1 VPFASEPQS
10 NEIAERHCMQPIES
24 DFSLRK
30 MKIAGAVLLGQ
41 MFATSLLPMMALTLV
56 FVPITTEFKWTPT
69 QFGYATTALMW
80 SGGVI
85 GPLLGYLVDRTGV
98 RLMIISGTVMVGLI
112 TIGISFTQELWHFC
126 LGFGLLGF
134 FGTSAIGYAKVLT
147 ALFTQHRGKALALF
161 GLESSL
167 AAAFLPQLIQSLVTR
182 FGWRGLF
189 VIMGLTI
196 LALVPLLYFTL
207 EEPGVVGGPRRLFA
221 RRERTARPALPELEG
236 LTAREVFRTGT
247 YWLIVA
253 AILFAAVPGNGL
265 MTFLVP
271 VLGERGFS
279 PANAATYLSVFTIAG
294 ALGTIVGGFILDRID
309 TVKVSVPFTLCSVL
323 SFVILARL
331 SAADGGLTLL
341 YVAAALFGF
350 SFGAHRPMG
359 QFFHTR
365 YFGLRSFTTVFA
377 VQMALMALLFG
388 FAAPVTGRIREATGS
403 YDVVIWATVIGL
415 GISALIYLVL
425 GPYRFARHIGAVPP
439 AQAQAE
445 PAGPIVARRS
455 ATSDA

>member
-1 VPFASEPQS
+1 MPQ
-10 NEIAERHCMQPIES
+10 IES

-30 MKIAGAVLLGQ
+30 MKVAGAVLLGQ
-41 MFATSLLPMMALTLV
+41 MFASSLLPMMALTLV
-56 FVPITTEFKWTPT
+56 YMPITTEFGWTQT

-80 SGGVI
+80 CGGLV
-85 GPLLGYLVDRTGV
+85 GPLLGYLVDRTGA
-98 RLMIISGTVMVGLI
+98 RLMIIGGTVMVGLI
-112 TIGISFTQELWHFC
+112 TIAISFTRELWHFY
-126 LGFGLLGF
+126 LGFGLLGL
-134 FGTSAIGYAKVLT
+134 FGTTAIGYAKVLT

-167 AAAFLPQLIQSLVTR
+167 AAAFLPQLIQSLLER

-196 LALVPLLYFTL
+196 VALVPLLYFTL
-207 EEPGVVGGPRRLFA
+207 EEPGTVGGSRRLFV
-221 RRERTARPALPELEG
+221 RRERATAQRATALPALEG

-247 YWLIVA
+247 YWLIVVA
-253 AILFAAVPGNGL
+253 MLCAAVPGNGL

-271 VLGERGFS
+271 VLGERGLA
-279 PANAATYLSVFTIAG
+279 PQDAATYLSVFTIAG
-294 ALGTIVGGFILDRID
+294 AVGTIAGGFVLDRID
-309 TVKVSVPFTLCSVL
+309 TVKVSVPFTLCSVA
-323 SFVILARL
+323 SFIILARI
-331 SAADGGLTLL
+331 SADHGGVTLL

-403 YDVVIWATVIGL
+403 YDVVIWATVAGL
-415 GISALIYLVL
+415 VAAALIYLML
-425 GPYRFARHIGAVPP
+425 GPYRFAKHIGAIPQP
-439 AQAQAE
+439 EARPE
-445 PAGPIVARRS
+445 PAESLGLAERS
-455 ATSDA
+455 AT

>member
-1 VPFASEPQS
+1 MQS
-10 NEIAERHCMQPIES
+10 ATSREVES

-41 MFATSLLPMMALTLV
+41 MFASSLLPVMALALV

-80 SGGVI
+80 CGGLV

-98 RLMIISGTVMVGLI
+98 RLMIIGGTVVVGLV
-112 TIGISFTQELWHFC
+112 TIAISLTQTLWHFLLC
-126 LGFGLLGF
+126 FGLLGL
-134 FGTSAIGYAKVLT
+134 FGTTAIGYAKVLT

-167 AAAFLPQLIQSLVTR
+167 AAAFLPQLIQALIER

-196 LALVPLLYFTL
+196 LAIVPVLYFAL
-207 EEPGVVGGPRRLFA
+207 EEPGVAGGSRRLFV
-221 RRERTARPALPELEG
+221 RRGEDRQAAPALPELEG
-236 LTAREVFRTGT
+236 LTAREVFRTST

-253 AILFAAVPGNGL
+253 AILLAAVPGNGV

-271 VLGERGFS
+271 VLSERGFGT
-279 PANAATYLSVFTIAG
+279 ADAATYLSVFTIAG
-294 ALGTIVGGFILDRID
+294 AVGTIVGGFVLDRID
-309 TVKVSVPFTLCSVL
+309 TAKISVPFTLCSVA
-323 SFVILARL
+323 SFIILARI
-331 SAADGGLTLL
+331 SAGEGGLTML
-341 YVAAALFGF
+341 YLAAALFGF

-365 YFGLRSFTTVFA
+365 FFGLRSFTTVFA
-377 VQMALMALLFG
+377 VQMALLALLFG
-388 FAAPVTGRIREATGS
+388 IAAPVTGRIREATGS
-403 YDVVIWATVIGL
+403 YDVMIWATVIGL
-415 GISALIYLVL
+415 AVSALLYLVL
-425 GPYRFARHIGAVPP
+425 GPYRYARHIGAVAHP
-439 AQAQAE
+439 APRAETETAKSIDFAQ
-445 PAGPIVARRS
+445 RT
-455 ATSDA
+455 TS

>member
-1 VPFASEPQS
+1 MSPAQAGSSPIPQ
-10 NEIAERHCMQPIES
+10 IES

-41 MFATSLLPMMALTLV
+41 MFASSLLPMMALTLV

-80 SGGVI
+80 CGGLV

-98 RLMIISGTVMVGLI
+98 RLMIIGGTVMVGLI
-112 TIGISFTQELWHFC
+112 TIAISFTQELWHFY

-134 FGTSAIGYAKVLT
+134 FGTTAIGYAKVLT

-167 AAAFLPQLIQSLVTR
+167 AAAFLPQLIQSLVVR

-196 LALVPLLYFTL
+196 IALVPLLYFTL
-207 EEPGVVGGPRRLFA
+207 EEPGVTGGSRRLFVGRKRA
-221 RRERTARPALPELEG
+221 ALQPVAALPELEG
-236 LTAREVFRTGT
+236 LTAREVFRTST

-253 AILFAAVPGNGL
+253 AILVAAAPGSGL

-271 VLGERGFS
+271 VLGERGFA

-294 ALGTIVGGFILDRID
+294 AIGTIVGGFVLDRID
-309 TVKVSVPFTLCSVL
+309 TAKVSVPFTLCSVA
-323 SFVILARL
+323 SFIILAQI
-331 SAADGGLTLL
+331 SAAHGGLTLL

-365 YFGLRSFTTVFA
+365 FFGLRSFTTVFA
-377 VQMALMALLFG
+377 VQMALMALLLG

-403 YDVVIWATVIGL
+403 YDVVIWASAVGLVIA
-415 GISALIYLVL
+415 ALIYLVL
-425 GPYRFARHIGAVPP
+425 GPYRFAKHIGAVPQPQAP
-439 AQAQAE
+439 AKPIDFAQ
-445 PAGPIVARRS
+445 RS
-455 ATSDA
+455 VT

>member
-1 VPFASEPQS
+1 
-10 NEIAERHCMQPIES
+10 MIES

-41 MFATSLLPMMALTLV
+41 MFASSLLPMMALTLV

-80 SGGVI
+80 CGGLV

-98 RLMIISGTVMVGLI
+98 RLMIIGGTVIVGLI
-112 TIGISFTQELWHFC
+112 TIAISFTQQLWYFYLC
-126 LGFGLLGF
+126 FGLLGF
-134 FGTSAIGYAKVLT
+134 FGTTAIGYAKVLT

-167 AAAFLPQLIQSLVTR
+167 AAAFLPQLIQSLLGR

-196 LALVPLLYFTL
+196 IALVPLLYFTL
-207 EEPGVVGGPRRLFA
+207 EEPGVTGGSRRLFS
-221 RRERTARPALPELEG
+221 RRERTAQQPGAALPELEG
-236 LTAREVFRTGT
+236 LTAREVFRTRT
-247 YWLIVA
+247 YWLIVV

-271 VLGERGFS
+271 VLGERGFA
-279 PANAATYLSVFTIAG
+279 PADAATYLSVFTIAG
-294 ALGTIVGGFILDRID
+294 AIGTIVGGFVLDRID
-309 TVKVSVPFTLCSVL
+309 TAKISVPFTLCSMA
-323 SFVILARL
+323 SFIILARI
-331 SAADGGLTLL
+331 SAGHGGPTMLH
-341 YVAAALFGF
+341 VAAALFGF

-365 YFGLRSFTTVFA
+365 FFGLRSFTTVFA

-388 FAAPVTGRIREATGS
+388 IAPPLTGHIREATGS
-403 YDVVIWATVIGL
+403 YDVVIWASVAGL
-415 GISALIYLVL
+415 AVAALLYLVL
-425 GPYRFARHIGAVPP
+425 PPYRFAKHIGVITQP
-439 AQAQAE
+439 QAGPE
-445 PAGPIVARRS
+445 PAKPIDFAQRS
-455 ATSDA
+455 AG